1 MNGLQLLAVLVA
13 AVLVVVG
20 ILAFRRRVLARMAIR
35 SISRRKK
42 FSVIVV
48 CGLLIATAM
57 ISGSLVAGD
66 TLDYIIA
73 KDIMTSTGEVDVMI
87 SALNETGQETYFNSS
102 IASSV
107 AADVSSGALPH
118 IDKVS
123 VAVREV
129 LAVKNLRT
137 NKTFARAGLFGFEP
151 SNAVNPLVDSS
162 GVAATVED
170 VTGGMAVINSKL
182 ADEVDAQVEDTIIG
196 ITNTGLPVTF
206 KVSWIAKDTGL
217 ANWGG
222 SALLFVDLA
231 YVQQVVIGKPGMI
244 NRIDVSCLG
253 SEDKGYKVSDQAIAE
268 LKQILPA
275 EPDFQYDSIK
285 KDGLEAAKAVSD
297 TMSQLLV
304 LMSSFAI
311 IAGAALIVNIF
322 VMLAEERKAEMGISR
337 AIGMQRGDLTQTFMY
352 EGVVYALAAAG
363 VGAFAGLG
371 IAMVVMTGAMAIIS
385 GGGLQFTLNWEWAS
399 LGIAAC
405 AGFLITMLTVIAA
418 SWRVSKLNIVRAIRD
433 IPEPT
438 SIRTRRRYL
447 ALGIAGMAVGVVAT
461 GIGAAQ
467 HQAAGITSGPSIFA
481 LGLALVVARFVGF
494 RIPLSIASAFV
505 VFYMFDPL
513 DISGFLFGPA
523 EGGMEMFLVAGLVLV
538 SGCVIFVM
546 VNSDLLLN
554 ALMAMFGRRRSLLPV
569 FKIAISYPM
578 NKKFRT
584 GLTVFMFALIMFTV
598 IVIAMIASFQRE
610 SVEKTT
616 QQLSGGYEIL
626 GFSMLEIPASNL
638 TAGLELVNESI
649 GAGTV
654 TSYEVAATGYATLN
668 VSGQDEFDY
677 RLVGFSDR
685 MISEA
690 RYSLM
695 RRAPEYS
702 TDEEA
707 WNAMLHDHSLV
718 IMDGSVVPS
727 QFGPTTFSSISID
740 VGDIVKVR
748 TPYGAEA
755 NVTIIGIM
763 DQYFNQGMYCSH
775 AFLRTL
781 DPLAKDTS
789 FYFETSPPAGVPN
802 ADVSSKMEQVFV
814 EYGLT
819 TVVVRDAVEEAMTT
833 VASVMQLMEIFLGMG
848 LIVGIAGLG
857 IITIRNVAERRQEIG
872 VMRAIG
878 YQRDMIL
885 KAFLLETSFM
895 SLLGIT
901 VGTLMGLGISF
912 TIFVWG
918 GFSKMSVFVI
928 PWGEIIVVLVI
939 AFTITL
945 AATLP
950 PSRKAARLAPAEA
963 LRRVD

>member
-1 MNGLQLLAVLVA
+1 MDGLQQLAILVAFVLIIVGVLAV
-13 AVLVVVG
+13 
-20 ILAFRRRVLARMAIR
+20 RRRVFARMALR

-48 CGLLIATAM
+48 SGLLIATAM

-73 KDIMTSTGEVDVMI
+73 REVMTGTEEVDVVI
-87 SALNETGQETYFNSS
+87 SALNETGEGTYFNNS
-102 IASSV
+102 IAASIAESI
-107 AADVSSGALPH
+107 DSGALPH
-118 IDKVS
+118 IDKAS
-123 VAVREV
+123 GAIREV

-137 NKTFARAGLFGFEP
+137 GETFARGGLFGFDL
-151 SNAVNPLVDSS
+151 NTTVNPLVDSTGAS
-162 GVAATVED
+162 VTIDD
-170 VTGGMAVINSKL
+170 VTNGMVVINSDL
-182 ADEVDAQVEDTIIG
+182 ADEVGAQPGDTLLG
-196 ITNTGLPVTF
+196 ITQLGPPTTF
-206 KVSWIAKDTGL
+206 QVSWIAKDTGM

-222 SALLFVDLA
+222 SAYVFADLN
-231 YVQQVVIGKPGMI
+231 YVQQMVVGKPGMI

-253 SEDKGYKVSDQAIAE
+253 SEEKGYKVSDEAVAE
-268 LKQILPA
+268 LEAIVPPD
-275 EPDFQYDSIK
+275 PDFQYDTIK
-285 KDGLEAAKAVSD
+285 ADGLEQAEAVSD
-297 TMSQLLV
+297 MMSQLLM
-304 LMSSFAI
+304 LMSAFAI

-363 VGAFAGLG
+363 VGAIAGLG
-371 IAMVVMTGAMAIIS
+371 IAMVVMSGAMAIIS
-385 GGGLQFTLNWEWAS
+385 GSGLQFTLHWEWAS

-433 IPEPT
+433 IPEPVST
-438 SIRTRRRYL
+438 RTRRRYL
-447 ALGIAGMAVGVVAT
+447 AVGIAGIVIGFLAT
-461 GIGAAQ
+461 AIGMEGDEAWGISA
-467 HQAAGITSGPSIFA
+467 GPSMFA
-481 LGLALVVARFVGF
+481 LGLALVIGRYVNF

-513 DISGFLFGPA
+513 NISGHLFGPA
-523 EGGMEMFLVAGLVLV
+523 EGGMEMFLVSGLILV

-554 ALMAMFGRRRSLLPV
+554 TLLIIFGRRRSLLPV

-584 GLTVFMFALIMFTV
+584 GLTIFMFALIMFTV

-616 QQLSGGYEIL
+616 EQLSGGFEIL
-626 GFSMLEIPASNL
+626 GFSMLEIPAENL
-638 TAGLELVNESI
+638 TTGLELVNQSL

-654 TSYEVAATGYATLN
+654 LSFDVAANGYATLN

-677 RLVGFSDR
+677 PLIGFSDR

-695 RRAPEYS
+695 RRAPEYAS
-702 TDEEA
+702 DTEA
-707 WNAMLHDHSLV
+707 WNALLTNNSLV

-727 QFGPTTFSSISID
+727 QFGPTTFNAISID
-740 VGDIVKVR
+740 VGDVVRVR
-748 TPYGAEA
+748 TPYGTET

-763 DQYFNQGMYCSH
+763 DQYFSSGMFCSH
-775 AFLRTL
+775 SFLHSF

-789 FYFETSPPAGVPN
+789 LYFETSPPSGVAN
-802 ADVSSKMEQVFV
+802 ADVSKKMEQLFV

-819 TVVVRDAVEEAMTT
+819 TFVVRDTVEEAMTM

-895 SLLGIT
+895 SLLGIL
-901 VGTLMGLGISF
+901 VGTLMGLGISY
-912 TIFVWG
+912 TIFEWG

-928 PWGEIIVVLVI
+928 PWGEVLAVLAI
-939 AFTITL
+939 AFAITL

-950 PSRKAARLAPAEA
+950 PSRRAARLAPAEA
-963 LRRVD
+963 LRRLD

>member
-1 MNGLQLLAVLVA
+1 MNGLQQLAILVA
-13 AVLVVVG
+13 VVLVVVG
-20 ILAFRRRVLARMAIR
+20 VLAVRRRVFARMAIR

-42 FSVIVV
+42 YSVIVV

-73 KDIMTSTGEVDVMI
+73 RDVMTSTEEVDVVVY
-87 SALNETGQETYFNSS
+87 AHNETGEETYFNSS

-107 AADVSSGALPH
+107 AANVSSGALSH
-118 IDKVS
+118 IDKAS
-123 VAVREV
+123 GAIREV

-137 NKTFARAGLFGFEP
+137 GKTFARAGLFGFDVGN
-151 SNAVNPLVDSS
+151 SVNALVNSD
-162 GVAATVED
+162 GTAVASED
-170 VTGGMAVINSKL
+170 VSNGMVVVNSDL
-182 ADEVDAQVEDTIIG
+182 ADEVDALAGDSILG
-196 ITNTGLPVTF
+196 ITSVGIPVVF
-206 KVSWIAKDTGL
+206 QVSWVAKDTGL

-222 SALLFVDLA
+222 SAYVYADLT
-231 YVQQVVIGKPGMI
+231 YVQQAVVGKPGMI

-253 SEDKGYKVSDQAIAE
+253 SENKGYKVSDEAIAE
-268 LKQILPA
+268 LKQINPT
-275 EPDFQYDSIK
+275 EPDFQYDPIK
-285 KDGLEAAKAVSD
+285 KDGLEQAKSVSD
-297 TMSQLLV
+297 MMSQLLM

-352 EGVVYALAAAG
+352 EGVVYALAASG

-371 IAMVVMTGAMAIIS
+371 IAAVVMSGAMTIIS
-385 GGGLQFTLNWEWAS
+385 GEGLRFTLNWEWAS

-405 AGFLITMLTVIAA
+405 AGFLITMLTVVVA

-438 SIRTRRRYL
+438 STRTRRRYL
-447 ALGIAGMAVGVVAT
+447 ALGIAGIVFGVIATAIGMA
-461 GIGAAQ
+461 Q
-467 HQAAGITSGPSIFA
+467 DESAGISSGPSMLV
-481 LGLALVVARFVGF
+481 LGLALVIGRFVNL

-505 VFYMFDPL
+505 VFYMFDPFNL
-513 DISGFLFGPA
+513 AGQLFGPS
-523 EGGMEMFLVAGLVLV
+523 EGGMEMFLVSGLVLV

-554 ALMAMFGRRRSLLPV
+554 ALLIIFGRRRSMLPV
-569 FKIAISYPM
+569 FRIAISYPM

-616 QQLSGGYEIL
+616 EQLSGGFEIL
-626 GFSMLEIPASNL
+626 GFSMLEIPAENL
-638 TAGLELVNESI
+638 TAGLELVNQSL
-649 GAGTV
+649 GAGTIE
-654 TSYEVAATGYATLN
+654 SYDVAANGYATLN

-677 RLVGFSDR
+677 PLIGFSDR

-695 RRAPEYS
+695 KRAPQYA
-702 TDEEA
+702 TDADA
-707 WNAMLHDHSLV
+707 WNALLSNHSLV
-718 IMDGSVVPS
+718 IMDGGVVPS
-727 QFGPTTFSSISID
+727 QFGPTTFNAISIE
-740 VGDIVKVR
+740 VGDVVNVR
-748 TPYGAEA
+748 TPFGTEA
-755 NVTIIGIM
+755 SVAVVGIM
-763 DQYFNQGMYCSH
+763 DQYFSAGMYCSH
-775 AFLRTL
+775 EFLHSF

-789 FYFETSPPAGVPN
+789 FYFETAPPAGIAD
-802 ADVSSKMEQVFV
+802 ADVSQKVEQLFV

-819 TVVVRDAVEEAMTT
+819 TFVVRDTVEEAMTM

-895 SLLGIT
+895 SLLGIM
-901 VGTLMGLGISF
+901 VGTLMGLGISY
-912 TIFVWG
+912 TIFEWG

-928 PWGEIIVVLVI
+928 PWGEILIVLAI
-939 AFTITL
+939 AFAITL

-950 PSRKAARLAPAEA
+950 PSRRAARLAPAEA